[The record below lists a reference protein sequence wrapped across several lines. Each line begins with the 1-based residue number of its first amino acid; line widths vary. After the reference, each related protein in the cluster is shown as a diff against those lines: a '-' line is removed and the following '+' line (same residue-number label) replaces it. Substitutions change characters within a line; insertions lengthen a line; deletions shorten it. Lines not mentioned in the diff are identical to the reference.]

1 MSYKTQITLQAVNN
15 MLYLIH
21 WNACAYYA
29 ISEYEGIG
37 SNNFVYDGQVKYSR
51 HPLLRGQIS
60 FVDCFLLVYQPCC
73 PVACLPPG
81 QSRGNLMGQPTKPH

>member
-1 MSYKTQITLQAVNN
+1 MISDQSLILTTKSSSPQLILQAVNN

-37 SNNFVYDGQVKYSR
+37 SNNFVYDGQVTIQTFTFAK
-51 HPLLRGQIS
+51 
-60 FVDCFLLVYQPCC
+60 C
-73 PVACLPPG
+73 
-81 QSRGNLMGQPTKPH
+81 N

>member
-1 MSYKTQITLQAVNN
+1 

-37 SNNFVYDGQVKYSR
+37 SNNFVYDGQVRDSGIDFSAAK
-51 HPLLRGQIS
+51 
-60 FVDCFLLVYQPCC
+60 
-73 PVACLPPG
+73 
-81 QSRGNLMGQPTKPH
+81 

>member
-1 MSYKTQITLQAVNN
+1 

-37 SNNFVYDGQVKYSR
+37 SNDFVYDGQVEDSEF
-51 HPLLRGQIS
+51 LRVKKQLNQMIILIS
-60 FVDCFLLVYQPCC
+60 II
-73 PVACLPPG
+73 
-81 QSRGNLMGQPTKPH
+81 

>member
-1 MSYKTQITLQAVNN
+1 

-37 SNNFVYDGQVKYSR
+37 SNNFVYDGQVNDSDVHYWK
-51 HPLLRGQIS
+51 IS
-60 FVDCFLLVYQPCC
+60 HVI
-73 PVACLPPG
+73 
-81 QSRGNLMGQPTKPH
+81 

>member
-1 MSYKTQITLQAVNN
+1 

-37 SNNFVYDGQVKYSR
+37 SNNFVYDGQVSNR
-51 HPLLRGQIS
+51 CR
-60 FVDCFLLVYQPCC
+60 
-73 PVACLPPG
+73 
-81 QSRGNLMGQPTKPH
+81 QSITFANGD

>member
-1 MSYKTQITLQAVNN
+1 MAEFSYTRITFQAVNN

-37 SNNFVYDGQVKYSR
+37 PNNFVYDGQVRDSGIHFYAAK
-51 HPLLRGQIS
+51 
-60 FVDCFLLVYQPCC
+60 
-73 PVACLPPG
+73 
-81 QSRGNLMGQPTKPH
+81 

>member
-1 MSYKTQITLQAVNN
+1 MHRILQAVNN

-37 SNNFVYDGQVKYSR
+37 SNYFVYDGQVADSDFHWDTKQLSR
-51 HPLLRGQIS
+51 HYPK
-60 FVDCFLLVYQPCC
+60 
-73 PVACLPPG
+73 
-81 QSRGNLMGQPTKPH
+81 TKKKIITSQW

>member
-1 MSYKTQITLQAVNN
+1 

-37 SNNFVYDGQVKYSR
+37 SNDFVYDGQVEDSDFQRDNSQLKLS
-51 HPLLRGQIS
+51 II
-60 FVDCFLLVYQPCC
+60 
-73 PVACLPPG
+73 
-81 QSRGNLMGQPTKPH
+81 N

>member
-1 MSYKTQITLQAVNN
+1 

-37 SNNFVYDGQVKYSR
+37 SNNFVYDGQVKDSGIHYWDIRPANRGYVANASR
-51 HPLLRGQIS
+51 IQ
-60 FVDCFLLVYQPCC
+60 
-73 PVACLPPG
+73 A
-81 QSRGNLMGQPTKPH
+81 T